1 MATIYQV
8 SELAG
13 VSLATVSRVMNKN
26 ARVSEKTTATGTSP
40 SFKDGDVNVGLAA
53 VASDRVTDGPEVCVH
68 A

>member
-1 MATIYQV
+1 MLKEKCTIIV
-8 SELAG
+8 
-13 VSLATVSRVMNKN
+13 TVSAV
-26 ARVSEKTTATGTSP
+26 ATLPWLSVTISEKTTATGTSP